1 MSRDGLQV
9 TVVGWAASN
18 PREVVGQGVAFTS
31 FRVATTPRWY
41 DARQGAWADGRTEW
55 FTVKAFREAAFNIAA
70 SVHKGQPVIVHG
82 RLRTEEW
89 VGENGPRTASVIDA
103 SAVGHDLMR
112 GTAVFARRIHAA
124 DGEATPPEERAQV
137 DDPWSTSPAPTVD
150 GPPGPPDEQV
160 HPDGPVGLDGVADGP
175 SGGAVATAGEDEPA
189 EDPSP
194 VGTP

>member
-9 TVVGWAASN
+9 TVVGWAAST

-112 GTAVFARRIHAA
+112 GTAKFARRVHAH
-124 DGEATPPEERAQV
+124 DGEPAEREERAPV
-137 DDPWSTSPAPTVD
+137 DDPWSTAPAPAVD
-150 GPPGPPDEQV
+150 GPPEPP
-160 HPDGPVGLDGVADGP
+160 HPDAHPEATGTTDGVADAG
-175 SGGAVATAGEDEPA
+175 AGEPAQDDPA
-189 EDPSP
+189 EEPSP

>member
-9 TVVGWAASN
+9 TVVGWAAST

-41 DARQGAWADGRTEW
+41 DTKQGAWADGRTEW

-70 SVHKGQPVIVHG
+70 SIHKGQPVIVHG

-112 GTAVFARRIHAA
+112 GTAKFARRIHAG
-124 DGEATPPEERAQV
+124 DGEGSVEREERAPV
-137 DDPWSTSPAPTVD
+137 DDPWSTSPAPSVD
-150 GPPGPPDEQV
+150 GPPEPPGTDEV
-160 HPDGPVGLDGVADGP
+160 GEPVGPTGLADEVAE
-175 SGGAVATAGEDEPA
+175 GGRAEEPR
-189 EDPSP
+189 P